1 MEITLE
7 NLDDNK
13 VKAVVTVDK
22 DVVKTKVGSIYKDF
36 AKKYNFPGFRK
47 GKAPRPVIDNA
58 FGKEAILAQATEDI
72 INDAYPQ
79 VIEEKRIFPVGSP
92 DFNDPGL
99 LDDGKDFTF
108 EFTQAVKPTYTL
120 TSYDPIEIE
129 VPSADV
135 DDKEVE
141 DQIDDIV
148 ARYQTYE
155 DAPKSKKLSGE
166 ECADLS
172 IKATKADGEDVV
184 GLSSENAFYTPGTG
198 VYSKDF
204 EVQIEGMK
212 AGDTKSFELD
222 IPEDESSILMS
233 DVAGQKISFEVTCN
247 AVKTQTTPKL
257 TDEWVKETL
266 GFDDVASFKEEVE
279 SSIKTQ
285 KEDVV
290 PRIKENACS
299 LELVERFTDDADEAM
314 VEQTESQ
321 LLQDF
326 FSQLQRQGMSFDNF
340 LMMQGIDSDQF
351 KQDVKKQATDNVKQD
366 MALDAWAAHKGIE
379 ATDEEVTLEFERAG
393 LDDPKATEAE
403 WKRDG
408 RLYLIREGIIRSKA
422 MQDVM
427 DTAKVKEITM
437 QEYIDKINAEN
448 DENDENDKKDA

>member
-7 NLDDNK
+7 NLEDNK
-13 VKAVVTVDK
+13 VKAIVTIDKTAVKSKVDL
-22 DVVKTKVGSIYKDF
+22 IYKDF

-58 FGKEAILAQATEDI
+58 FGKEAILAQATENI
-72 INDAYPQ
+72 INDAYPK

-99 LDDGKDFTF
+99 LSDGKDFTF
-108 EFTQAVKPTYTL
+108 EFTQAVKPAYKL
-120 TSYDPIEIE
+120 TSYDPIEVE
-129 VPSADV
+129 VPGVDV
-135 DDKEVE
+135 TEKEVT
-141 DQIDDIV
+141 DQITEIV
-148 ARYQTYE
+148 ERYESYE
-155 DAPKSKKLSGE
+155 DAPKTKKLSGD
-166 ECADLS
+166 ECADII
-172 IKATKADGEDVV
+172 IKATKEDGEDVV
-184 GLSSENAFYTPGTG
+184 GLSSENVFFSPGTG
-198 VYSKDF
+198 VYSDAF
-204 EVQIEGMK
+204 EAELKGMK
-212 AGDTKSFELD
+212 AGDTKKFDLD
-222 IPEDESSILMS
+222 VDKDEASILMT

-247 AVKTQTTPKL
+247 TVKTKTKPEL

-266 GFDDVASFKEEVE
+266 GIESVDDLRKEIEQ
-279 SSIKTQ
+279 SIKAQ

-299 LELVERFTDDADEAM
+299 LELVKRFDGDVDEAM

-326 FSQLQRQGMSFDNF
+326 FTQLQRQGISFDNF

-366 MALDAWAAHKGIE
+366 IALDAWASNAGIE

-393 LDDPKATEAE
+393 LEDPKKTEQE
-403 WKRDG
+403 WKDEG

-422 MQDVM
+422 MEDILSN
-427 DTAKVKEITM
+427 AKVKEITM
-437 QEYIDKINAEN
+437 QEYLDKINAE
-448 DENDENDKKDA
+448 DE